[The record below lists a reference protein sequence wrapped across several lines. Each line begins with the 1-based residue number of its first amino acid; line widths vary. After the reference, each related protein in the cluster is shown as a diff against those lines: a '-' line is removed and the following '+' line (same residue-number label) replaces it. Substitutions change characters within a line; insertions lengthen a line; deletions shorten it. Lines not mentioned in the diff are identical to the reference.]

1 MGQPETP
8 EIRYVATP
16 HSLDELCELMATAHQ
31 RGLVVVPRGSGS
43 KFGWLDL
50 PPVIDV
56 LLDMSAF
63 SVCRFD
69 RESGEV
75 TVGAGV
81 AVAAVQDELARSG
94 RRAPLDPPSL
104 RATIGGT
111 FVTAETGPL
120 SHQFGPPAAHVV
132 DATIAL
138 PDGTLS
144 TVADTVQ
151 LLGSCVCDL
160 RWAYPGHPNHA
171 SVVAEIVLRTQAL
184 PDVQTWVT
192 CPVSQPM
199 HIADLLEQISE
210 AGVAP
215 AAIELDLPGLR
226 PGAAVPGQRIAAGTV
241 SVLLEGSAAS
251 VLDRRRGL
259 EASLVTTSHV
269 SDLMPQWWGRYPFR
283 AGDVAV
289 RLNAPDGQLP
299 LVSYA
304 LSDAAGMPVP
314 VRGSLGSGPGWAA
327 LPGDLPHQRLM
338 TILDT
343 VREVLLAR
351 GGSAVVQAVPSELKE
366 VLTPYR
372 RP

>member
-63 SVCRFD
+63 SACRLD
-69 RESGEV
+69 RESSEV
-75 TVGAGV
+75 TVGAGA
-81 AVAAVQDELARSG
+81 AVASVQDELARFG
-94 RRAPLDPPSL
+94 RRAPLDPPST
-104 RATIGGT
+104 RATVGGT

-120 SHQFGPPAAHVV
+120 SHHFGPPAAHVV

-151 LLGSCVCDL
+151 LLGNCVCDL

-184 PDVQTWVT
+184 PDRQTWVT
-192 CPVSQPM
+192 CAVTQPM
-199 HIADLLEQISE
+199 HISDLLGQIGE

-226 PGAAVPGQRIAAGTV
+226 SGAVPGQRIAAGAV

-251 VLDRRRGL
+251 VLDRGRRL
-259 EASLVTTSHV
+259 QEILASESHV
-269 SDLMPQWWGRYPFR
+269 SDQAPQWWGRYPFR
-283 AGDVAV
+283 SDDVAV
-289 RLNAPDGQLP
+289 RLNAPEGQLHM
-299 LVSYA
+299 VSYA
-304 LSDAAGMPVP
+304 LSDAAGMPLP
-314 VRGSLGSGPGWAA
+314 VRGSLGGGPGWAA
-327 LPGDLPHQRLM
+327 LPRDLPHQRLV

-343 VREVLLAR
+343 VREILFAR
-351 GGSAVVQAVPSELKE
+351 GGSAVVQAVPSDLRE

>member
-63 SVCRFD
+63 SSCRFD
-69 RESGEV
+69 REAGEV
-75 TVGAGV
+75 TVGAGA
-81 AVAAVQDELARSG
+81 AVATVQDELAKVG

-104 RATIGGT
+104 RATVGGT

-120 SHQFGPPAAHVV
+120 AHHFGPPAAHVV

-144 TVADTVQ
+144 TVADTVK
-151 LLGSCVCDL
+151 LLGNCVCDL

-184 PDVQTWVT
+184 PEVQTWVT

-199 HIADLLEQISE
+199 HISDLLAQISE

-226 PGAAVPGQRIAAGTV
+226 PGAAMPGKRVASGAV
-241 SVLLEGSAAS
+241 SVLIEGSVVS
-251 VLDRRRGL
+251 VLERSRRLGESL
-259 EASLVTTSHV
+259 TVDSNASAQ
-269 SDLMPQWWGRYPFR
+269 MPPWWGRYPFR
-283 AGDVAV
+283 PADVAV
-289 RLNAPDGQLP
+289 RLNAPDGQLH

-304 LSDAAGMPVP
+304 LSDAAGMPIP
-314 VRGSLGSGPGWAA
+314 VRGSLGGGPGWAA
-327 LPGDLPHQRLM
+327 LPGDLSAQRLT

-351 GGSAVVQAVPSELKE
+351 GGSAVVQAVPSELRE